1 MRCTPS
7 PGICQQQIRNQ
18 MLRTCIKAF
27 PLLQSAMR
35 ELEAI
40 VHPLVVQARE
50 RFLQSL
56 PANESLVLFD
66 IPLLFETGGQE
77 MVRNPGCL

>member
-1 MRCTPS
+1 
-7 PGICQQQIRNQ
+7 

-56 PANESLVLFD
+56 PANESLVL
-66 IPLLFETGGQE
+66 LFETGGQE